1 MAEIKQGSRAK
12 PYAGI
17 NVLGAFAAGAG
28 TPVGTGLQPEA
39 EHMIRINM
47 INLLSDIRRSEL
59 EINRQGLTSYSNI
72 LSSRLAAEAN
82 VISAFSN
89 MARNQQMDRRTTLEM
104 LALINGVQKSGREAS
119 GLSAPAET
127 MDKIAKASGALRN
140 FGEQDVGEGSIG
152 GLLYRTK
159 DSTQE
164 QFRKDV
170 AGLLEN
176 ASTTY
181 LNNLKPDLEAISNAN
196 ALQGVDSKVLAE
208 LELATGV
215 ENILD
220 GYILEVERTAGREDD
235 ARFLIENKDALV
247 AQVVARSYQRPEYQI
262 LKATDREKAIAQSE
276 RRKKQ
281 EELEVFRRQ
290 VEDSQIAFPP
300 ALMDSLNAVYD
311 QTDDIIALGPD
322 GYAQKIQNM
331 PAPVELSVARQRI
344 ENYIDEIDNP
354 TDPLSASVARLLAKV
369 PFVENYMAAMGF
381 TSPLQTAT
389 YLKNN
394 PEEFRQYYR
403 IASRIGSTE
412 DRDQLNDPMAIRE
425 RLRVAGS
432 SNAGSLFRRRNLTKP
447 IERLLGIG
455 VNRRDPMR
463 YLSGTNT
470 EQQLEFAIQALR
482 TNPED
487 LDEFVDEKV
496 LEEAPQQEREDAATA
511 ATFARTLEP
520 KKRERVARAAER
532 FLSRITG
539 DERDGSGDRF
549 VLPGLTTEMTLEEEQ
564 PVQPQEPPA
573 TTERPPSQGRRIR
586 GLGGF
591 VRSAKS
597 IEEENEAQKKKEAA
611 ARIAEER
618 ARLAA
623 ERKKAKEEAELDALA
638 KAGFESIKRDSQ
650 VSELDARDIPDPGE
664 SSIDDE
670 ERLREYEEKLR
681 QINQEAQ
688 DNLKKSQELIS
699 EMEAGKEQ
707 RRISE
712 MEELNRQTP
721 ELTDTGEPELTDRG
735 DTDSLGPKIERST
748 IQGDTGITITA
759 SDRFKAAQA
768 GFESFT
774 KGSDGTIRRT
784 KRK

>member
-127 MDKIAKASGALRN
+127 MDKIAKASGVLRN

-152 GLLYRTK
+152 TLLSETK
-159 DSTQE
+159 SANND
-164 QFRKDV
+164 QFGNKVGDLLQV
-170 AGLLEN
+170 ASN
-176 ASTTY
+176 TY

-220 GYILEVERTAGREDD
+220 GYILEVERTAGREDH
-235 ARFLIENKDALV
+235 ARFLIKNKDTLV
-247 AQVVARSYQRPEYQI
+247 AQVVARSYQRPEYRI

-276 RRKKQ
+276 RQKKQ

-331 PAPVELSVARQRI
+331 PAPVELSVAKQRI

-354 TDPLSASVARLLAKV
+354 TDPLSASVARFLAKV

-381 TSPLQTAT
+381 TSPLRTAT

-487 LDEFVDEKV
+487 LDEFVDQKV
-496 LEEAPQQEREDAATA
+496 LEQAPQQEFEDASTA
-511 ATFARTLEP
+511 ATFAKTLEP

-549 VLPGLTTEMTLEEEQ
+549 VLPGLTTEMALEEEQ
-564 PVQPQEPPA
+564 PVQAQERTV
-573 TTERPPSQGRRIR
+573 TTQKPGRQRRQIG

-591 VRSAKS
+591 VPSAKS
-597 IEEENEAQKKKEAA
+597 IEEEEKAKRDAA
-611 ARIAEER
+611 EIAKER

-623 ERKKAKEEAELDALA
+623 ERKKAEEEAEKTKQDALA
-638 KAGFESIKRDSQ
+638 KAGARSIEIDSQ
-650 VSELDARDIPDPGE
+650 ESDLDARDIPDPGE
-664 SSIDDE
+664 SRIDEGADV
-670 ERLREYEEKLR
+670 ERLISEGEEKLGDI
-681 QINQEAQ
+681 QANLAEAE
-688 DNLKKSQELIS
+688 KIIS
-699 EMEAGKEQ
+699 EMEKAN
-707 RRISE
+707 S
-712 MEELNRQTP
+712 QTQK
-721 ELTDTGEPELTDRG
+721 LTDSGEPELTDRG
-735 DTDSLGPKIERST
+735 ETDSLGPKIKRST

-759 SDRFKAAQA
+759 RDRFEANRA
-768 GFESFT
+768 GFKSWT
-774 KGSDGTIRRT
+774 KGPDGKIRRAE
-784 KRK
+784 